1 MLGVGATMEKEQHEH
16 EHEAEHHELTSDLQA
31 STVRVVGFQIEEE
44 ED

>member
-1 MLGVGATMEKEQHEH
+1 MLGVGATMEKEQPEH
-16 EHEAEHHELTSDLQA
+16 EQHTTKLTSTLEA